1 MKRTDKL
8 ILGGAFLTGI
18 VGVLAYKGVLH
29 WPKGPTAKGPTASKG
44 SAPVHPSQT
53 KTTPQ
58 AEVPAYGQAGYVPQT
73 ATDAQG
79 SYDPNAPAAPPAGG
93 SGSAVVDPS
102 QVYAVGEGGT
112 GAGYTASVGD

>member
-1 MKRTDKL
+1 MKTTDKW
-8 ILGGAFLTGI
+8 ILGGAFVTGV
-18 VGVLAYKGVLH
+18 VGVLAYKGLLH
-29 WPKGPTAKGPTASKG
+29 GPKGPAPKGPAASKG

-53 KTTPQ
+53 SKPQ
-58 AEVPAYGQAGYVPQT
+58 ADVPAYGQAGYVPQT

-93 SGSAVVDPS
+93 GGAAMVDPS

-112 GAGYTASVGD
+112 GGGYTANVGD